1 MTRRFILVK
10 TYVLDTNVLLSDPK
24 AMIHGFE
31 DNEVVVCST
40 TIQELDSKK
49 RVGGELGYN
58 ARQCGKILDDLRL
71 KGNLI
76 EGIKNEAGGV
86 TRIEPDGIDQSLLPL
101 GYSTDVPDNRILS
114 TCIYLAS
121 KAAEKGKKGH
131 PVVLVTDDVLMRIS
145 ATAAF
150 SNSRY
155 DIGIQG
161 YRNSHVADK
170 DLGYTG
176 WREIQVVKTSID
188 RMYEKKIAAWE
199 DIKLKAEERRKADFD
214 NPTEN
219 EFFTMKN
226 GQQSA
231 LTVFQNGAFHL
242 IDQPQTLCGWVKPKN
257 QLQTYAMWLL
267 KNKNIPLKIL
277 IGEAGTAK
285 TFLSLA
291 AGLDDTIAT
300 RRGGSFYDKMLISR
314 PVFGFDS
321 IGYLPGDLDEKLHY
335 LYQSFYDN
343 IEILLKRG
351 GKEDKEQIRM
361 QMEDMFETGLIEVC
375 GLSFIR
381 GRSLIGTYLICD
393 EAQNANSTLIRD
405 VITRAGA
412 DTSVVLA
419 GDPKQIDI
427 STLDSHNNGL
437 VYAASRMKG
446 SPMCGIIRFPAQMS
460 VRSPLAKEA
469 AERM

>member
-1 MTRRFILVK
+1 MIK
-10 TYVLDTNVLLSDPK
+10 TYVLDTNILLSDPG

-31 DNEVVVCST
+31 DNEVVICST

-49 RVGGELGYN
+49 RAGGEVGYN
-58 ARQCGKILDDLRL
+58 ARQCGKILDDLRI

-76 EGIKNEAGGV
+76 EGIKNDAGGM
-86 TRIEPDGIDQSLLPL
+86 TRVEPDGINQKLLPL
-101 GYSTDVPDNRILS
+101 GYSTDVPDNRIIS
-114 TCIYLAS
+114 TCIYLAA
-121 KAAEKGKKGH
+121 KAADKGKKGH

-150 SNSRY
+150 AYSDYN
-155 DIGIQG
+155 IGIQG
-161 YRNSHVADK
+161 YRNGHVADK
-170 DLGYTG
+170 DMEYTG
-176 WREIQVVKTSID
+176 WREIQTTKETINGIYKNKVL
-188 RMYEKKIAAWE
+188 AWE
-199 DIKLKAEERRKADFD
+199 DAKLKSTERRKADFEH
-214 NPTEN
+214 PVEN

-242 IDQPQTLCGWVKPKN
+242 IEGNGPLCGWVTPMN

-267 KNKNIPLKIL
+267 KNKDIPLKIL
-277 IGEAGTAK
+277 IGEAGTSK

-300 RRGGSFYDKMLISR
+300 KRGGSYYDKMLISR

-321 IGYLPGDLDEKLHY
+321 IGFLPGDLDEKLHY

-343 IEILLKRG
+343 IEILLRRG
-351 GKEDKEQIRM
+351 GKEDKEQIRI
-361 QMEDMFETGLIEVC
+361 QMEDMFETGLIEIC

-405 VITRAGA
+405 VITRAGEG
-412 DTSVVLA
+412 TSVILA
-419 GDPKQIDI
+419 GDPKQIDV

-437 VYAASRMKG
+437 VYAASKMKG
-446 SPMCGIIRFPAQMS
+446 SPMCGIIRFPAQAS
-460 VRSPLAKEA
+460 VRSPLAKEV

>member
-1 MTRRFILVK
+1 MIK
-10 TYVLDTNVLLSDPK
+10 TYVLDTNVLLSDPG

-31 DNEVVVCST
+31 DNEVVICST

-49 RVGGELGYN
+49 RAGGELGYN
-58 ARQCGKILDDLRL
+58 ARQCGKILDDLRT

-76 EGIKNEAGGV
+76 EGIKNDAGGI
-86 TRIEPDGIDQSLLPL
+86 TRIEPDGIDQKLLPL
-101 GYSTDVPDNRILS
+101 GYSIDVPDNRILS
-114 TCIYLAS
+114 ACISLAS
-121 KAAEKGKKGH
+121 KAAEKGKKGR

-145 ATAAF
+145 ATSAF
-150 SNSRY
+150 SSSKY

-161 YRNSHVADK
+161 YKNGHVADK
-170 DLGYTG
+170 DMGYDG
-176 WREIQVVKTSID
+176 WREIWTTKDTINHIYKD
-188 RMYEKKIAAWE
+188 KILAWE
-199 DIKLKAEERRKADFD
+199 DAKLSSAERRKSDFEH
-214 NPTEN
+214 PVEN

-242 IDQPQTLCGWVKPKN
+242 IEPQLPLCGWVTPMN

-277 IGEAGTAK
+277 IGEAGTSK

-291 AGLDDTIAT
+291 AGLDDTIGT
-300 RRGGSFYDKMLISR
+300 KKGGSYYDKMLISR

-321 IGYLPGDLDEKLHY
+321 IGFLPGDLDEKLHY

-343 IEILLKRG
+343 IEIILRRG
-351 GKEDKEQIRM
+351 GKEEKEQIRM

-412 DTSVVLA
+412 DTSIVLA
-419 GDPKQIDI
+419 GDPKQIDV

-437 VYAASRMKG
+437 VYAASKMKG
-446 SPMCGIIRFPAQMS
+446 SPMCGIIRFPAQAS